1 MLFQLENST
10 QEELDMLLEFAQQKH
25 LELSLIDDEL
35 NNNYFLPGK
44 PPTPAQLTQLIQ
56 KSRNSGTI
64 NMDES
69 HKLIRNLIMHVKY
82 TTEAFCI
89 FDKSYQFY

>member
-1 MLFQLENST
+1 MLLQLENST
-10 QEELDMLLEFAQQKH
+10 QEELNMLLEFAQQKH

-44 PPTPAQLTQLIQ
+44 PLTPAQFTQLIQ

-64 NMDES
+64 NMVEAN
-69 HKLIRNLIMHVKY
+69 KLIRNLY
-82 TTEAFCI
+82 NAR
-89 FDKSYQFY
+89 